1 MELEQKKT
9 MARLL
14 REAASR
20 TIEENLFWDQFKP
33 LVGDF
38 SDPIAGAAYESAV
51 HYWGNFHERN
61 LLLIKTKPDRW
72 QLENGRNELNL
83 IADALDE
90 NWSAPDLKR
99 KLKGI

>member
-1 MELEQKKT
+1 MELEQKKI

-33 LVGDF
+33 IAGDL
-38 SDPIAGAAYESAV
+38 SDPIAGSAYESAV
-51 HYWGNFHERN
+51 HYWGNFHARN
-61 LLLIKTKPDRW
+61 LFFIPVKPNHY
-72 QLENGRNELNL
+72 QVVQGQNELNL

-90 NWSAPDLKR
+90 NWSAADLKR
-99 KLKGI
+99 KLKDI

>member
-1 MELEQKKT
+1 MELEQKRT

-38 SDPIAGAAYESAV
+38 SDPVAGAAYESAL
-51 HYWGNFHERN
+51 HYWGNFHAKN
-61 LLLIKTKPDRW
+61 LLFIPAKPDRY
-72 QLENGRNELNL
+72 QVQQGQNELNL

-90 NWSAPDLKR
+90 NWSASDLKHR
-99 KLKGI
+99 LRDI